1 MPSKGRCV
9 VAGSSKRP
17 TGGGSEEGAGLVLGS
32 HLFIIGINIW
42 FFIHIFLTAQL
53 EWVNLDGEALIG
65 ESYRSR

>member
-9 VAGSSKRP
+9 VAGGSKRP
-17 TGGGSEEGAGLVLGS
+17 TGGGSEEGAGLVLGP
-32 HLFIIGINIW
+32 HLFIIGIN
-42 FFIHIFLTAQL
+42 FLVFQGFFLTAQL